1 MLLLIFYLVE
11 HCADNCYSAEE
22 AEKQGLVGPQ
32 VGPGILPGQT
42 QLPPALAA
50 SLPSAG
56 GGTAFA
62 GSTISAGPTGP
73 SSSTPYQA
81 PPSGPSA
88 TGGSG
93 PAIHPARLAAIQQT
107 APPPLPDQQAGGQTR
122 PREEET
128 AGAHQQQQPSA
139 KRAKVDK
146 LEFGLYNE
154 IDWQSLHP
162 EPITLSVQLPIYP
175 EKPEWKLNGSVIDI
189 PDVPVTTLFSTV
201 RDRIKKALDA
211 ELPISRMRI
220 EYNGKVM
227 NNQSSLASLNIGEGD
242 MVVMSLKKK

>member
-1 MLLLIFYLVE
+1 M
-11 HCADNCYSAEE
+11 
-22 AEKQGLVGPQ
+22 VGPQ

-42 QLPPALAA
+42 SLPPALAA
-50 SLPSAG
+50 SLPTAG

-73 SSSTPYQA
+73 STSTPYQA

-88 TGGSG
+88 SGSSG

-107 APPPLPDQQAGGQTR
+107 APPQPDHQGGQTR
-122 PREEET
+122 PREEEAT
-128 AGAHQQQQPSA
+128 GDQQQNQQPSA

-201 RDRIKKALDA
+201 RDRIKKVLDA

>member
-1 MLLLIFYLVE
+1 MF
-11 HCADNCYSAEE
+11 SE
-22 AEKQGLVGPQ
+22 AEAEQQGLVGPQ

-50 SLPSAG
+50 SLPSAS
-56 GGTAFA
+56 GGTAYA
-62 GSTISAGPTGP
+62 GATISAGPTGP
-73 SSSTPYQA
+73 STREYISTPYQA
-81 PPSGPSA
+81 PPSGPPASSS
-88 TGGSG
+88 SG
-93 PAIHPARLAAIQQT
+93 PAIHPARLAAIQSSG
-107 APPPLPDQQAGGQTR
+107 PPPISDQQATQGQTR

-128 AGAHQQQQPSA
+128 PSDQPTT
-139 KRAKVDK
+139 KRAKVEK

-154 IDWQSLHP
+154 VDWQSLHP

-189 PDVPVTTLFSTV
+189 PDVPVTTLFSTI
-201 RDRIKKALDA
+201 RDRIKKTLDA